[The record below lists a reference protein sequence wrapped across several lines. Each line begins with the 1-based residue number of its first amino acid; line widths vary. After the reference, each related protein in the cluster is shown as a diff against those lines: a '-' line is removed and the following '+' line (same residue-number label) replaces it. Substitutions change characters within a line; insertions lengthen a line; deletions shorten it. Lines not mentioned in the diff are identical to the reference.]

1 MDAAKEY
8 ITCLEKQTS
17 AQIAEAWAAA
27 SAALDEVARLK
38 QLLAEGDG
46 NADTAAGRAAQV
58 VEARPLLDDRQA
70 QQLAD
75 AELQVP
81 VVKQH

>member
-8 ITCLEKQTS
+8 IACLEKQTS

-27 SAALDEVARLK
+27 SAAHDEVARLK
-38 QLLAEGDG
+38 ELLAVGDG
-46 NADTAAGRAAQV
+46 DADSAAGRAILA
-58 VEARPLLDDRQA
+58 VEARPSLDDCQA
-70 QQLAD
+70 LQLAD

-81 VVKQH
+81 VVK